1 MTVGE
6 SPATAVPDAVPA
18 AVRGLAAGAK
28 IELIPLPDFEEKLR
42 VVPARTTITVTC
54 SAKLGLSRTLKCAEL
69 AAGAGFTVVPH
80 LAVRQLTDETELR
93 WFVGRLGEA
102 GITGLY
108 IIAGDAA
115 QAGPYSSALEVL
127 QALPGIDHELRSVGV
142 ACYPEGH
149 PRISDAQLIRAL
161 RDKQPFAVY
170 MVNQMCFSP
179 HVLVR
184 WLRWVRANGISLPL
198 HLGVAAP
205 MQLRK
210 LLELSPK
217 IGVGSSVR
225 YLAKQH
231 GLLGSVLKRSAYRPE
246 DLLLRMGDALTEP
259 GLGIE
264 RLHLFS
270 FNQVAATVAWQQEV
284 AR

>member
-1 MTVGE
+1 MTAGE
-6 SPATAVPDAVPA
+6 PPATAGPGAVPA
-18 AVRGLAAGAK
+18 AVRALAAGAK
-28 IELIPLPDFEEKLR
+28 IELIPLPGFDEKLR
-42 VVPARTTITVTC
+42 AVPPGTTITVTC
-54 SAKLGLSRTLKCAEL
+54 SAKLGLSRTVECAEL
-69 AAGAGFTVVPH
+69 AARAGFTVVPH
-80 LAVRQLTDETELR
+80 LAARQLTGEAELR
-93 WFVGRLGEA
+93 GFVGRLDEA

-108 IIAGDAA
+108 VIGGDAA
-115 QAGPYSSALEVL
+115 QAGPYSSSLEVL
-127 QALPGIDHELRSVGV
+127 RALPGISHGLRSVGV

-149 PRISDAQLIRAL
+149 PGISDARLIRAL
-161 RDKQPFAVY
+161 RDKQPFADY
-170 MVNQMCFSP
+170 MVSQMCFSP
-179 HVLVR
+179 DVLVR
-184 WLRWVRANGISLPL
+184 WLRRVRADGITLPL

-231 GLLGSVLKRSAYRPE
+231 GLLGSVLKGSAYQPE
-246 DLLLRMGDALTEP
+246 DLMLRMGDTLTEP

-264 RLHLFS
+264 QLHLFS
-270 FNQVAATVAWQQEV
+270 FNQVAATVAWQEGA

>member
-6 SPATAVPDAVPA
+6 SPATAGPDVVPA
-18 AVRGLAAGAK
+18 AVRALAAGAK
-28 IELIPLPDFEEKLR
+28 IEVIPLRDFDEKLR
-42 VVPARTTITVTC
+42 AVPPGATVAVTC
-54 SAKLGLSRTLKCAEL
+54 SAKLGLSRTLECAEL
-69 AAGAGFTVVPH
+69 AARAGFTVVPH
-80 LAVRQLTDETELR
+80 LAARQLTGEAELR
-93 WFVGRLGEA
+93 GFVGRLGEA

-108 IIAGDAA
+108 LIAGDAA
-115 QAGPYSSALEVL
+115 QAGQYSSSLDVL
-127 QALPGIDHELRSVGV
+127 RVLPRIDHGLRSVGV

-149 PRISDAQLIRAL
+149 PKISDAVLARAL
-161 RDKQPFAVY
+161 RDKQPFAAY
-170 MVNQMCFSP
+170 MVSQMCFSSD
-179 HVLVR
+179 VLVR
-184 WLRWVRANGISLPL
+184 WLRQVRTDGITLPL

-231 GLLGSVLKRSAYRPE
+231 GLLGSVLKGAAYQPE

-259 GLGIE
+259 GLAIE

-270 FNQVAATVAWQQEV
+270 FNQVAATVAWQEEV